1 MGRFIPRRGTF
12 HPERQFPQEQMSMST
27 AAYVDGVRDHV
38 KALEVRAVRAGLSAS
53 DARRRVAD
61 KLGCAPGTVESIVKG
76 RKKHV
81 DGVLKDRAH
90 ALLVKEIEKE
100 IKALEHELETLRRV
114 RSEPSHFEVSE
125 VEACLEKARSLL
137 ARATSRAA

>member
-1 MGRFIPRRGTF
+1 MGQNDPHAGTF
-12 HPERQFPQEQMSMST
+12 RPERQFQQECMSMST

-61 KLGCAPGTVESIVKG
+61 RLGCAPGTVESIVKG

-90 ALLVKEIEKE
+90 ALLVTEIEKE
-100 IKALEHELETLRRV
+100 IKALEHELEILRRV
-114 RSEPSHFEVSE
+114 GSEPDHLEIEEIES
-125 VEACLEKARSLL
+125 CLEKARSLL
-137 ARATSRAA
+137 ARANSRAA